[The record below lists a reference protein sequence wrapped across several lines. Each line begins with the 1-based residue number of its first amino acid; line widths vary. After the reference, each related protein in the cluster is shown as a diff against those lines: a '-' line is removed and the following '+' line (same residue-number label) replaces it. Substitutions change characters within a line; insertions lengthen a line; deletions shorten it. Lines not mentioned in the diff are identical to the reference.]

1 MIARTAPVSKE
12 PVVLCVD
19 DDPSTLSALRRV
31 LRPEPYEVVTT
42 ATPEEALKRIE
53 TGQPVQL
60 VISDHRMPGMSGADL
75 LERVR
80 KASPQTI
87 RVMLT
92 GFPESGLV
100 SYGLAHGIDWLIT
113 KPWNDGALRG
123 ALRQLLEG
131 REAGRLPGSGEGAG
145 AEPRLL
151 AEIRRRLGFFP
162 PLFEP
167 AARVPSVLR
176 ALWLEAKVSY
186 LDSTLPAL
194 FKEKLFAYLSRFC
207 ATPYALIAH
216 ACALRPLGMSGRE
229 ILELLEEPPPA
240 MEIDLAA
247 PFAALWNAPGPLK
260 GWPEPG
266 TELDRSVFRCAVAL
280 FRGGAKA
287 ERGRKELR
295 RALGVDGYTR
305 LQALLAYIGLC
316 HAWSEGHPEIVP
328 DGDARVVAHRAA
340 LEAEEPRLAEFFAT
354 HAERVRRERNRVED
368 KLLDVISVLR
378 GREAAL
384 RQAQDQLELRV
395 RERTAEL
402 VRVNAALRDDIAA
415 RKRAEAERD
424 RLTAQLLQGQKLQ
437 AIGQLS
443 AGIAHEINNPV
454 GYILSNLTAL
464 KEYLADLS
472 RLLRAGQKADPAL
485 ERPRVE
491 IDAEFMLDD
500 FGKALEET
508 REGAERIRDIV
519 RGLRDFSH
527 ADEGER
533 MNADLRELIEDSLRI
548 CWNELKYKADV
559 KRDYGYAG
567 PVPCYPRRV
576 GQVFVNLLVNAAQ
589 AIEERG
595 EIRVSTRAEGGWA
608 EIRVRDTGRG
618 ISPEALPR
626 IFEPFFTTKPVGEG
640 TGLGLHVAY
649 KIVRAHGGEIEVT
662 SKVGEG
668 TEVSVRLPLSE
679 PGGPAWA
686 TEDGP
691 REGGKQP

>member
-1 MIARTAPVSKE
+1 MIARTTRGSKD

-31 LRPEPYEVVTT
+31 LRPEPYEVVTS

-53 TGQPVQL
+53 TGTVEL

-80 KASPQTI
+80 RTSPGTI

-113 KPWNDGALRG
+113 KPWSDAALRG
-123 ALRQLLEG
+123 ALRQLLEA
-131 REAGRLPGSGEGAG
+131 REDGAGRLPAEGAT
-145 AEPRLL
+145 PRLL
-151 AEIRRRLGFFP
+151 EEIRRRLGFFP

-167 AARVPSVLR
+167 AARVPSILR
-176 ALWLEAKVSY
+176 ALWLETKVAY
-186 LDSTLPAL
+186 LDSPIPPL

-216 ACALRPLGMSGRE
+216 ACALRPLGMSGPE

-240 MEIDLAA
+240 MEIDLAG
-247 PFAALWNAPGPLK
+247 PFAALWNAEAPLK

-266 TELDRSVFRCAVAL
+266 SDLDRALFRCAVAL
-280 FRGGAKA
+280 ARGGSKA
-287 ERGRKELR
+287 ERCRTELR
-295 RALGVDGYTR
+295 RALGEEGYTR
-305 LQALLAYIGLC
+305 LQALLAYVGLC
-316 HAWSEGHPEIVP
+316 HAWSDGHPEIPP
-328 DGDARVVAHRAA
+328 DGDARVEAHREA
-340 LEAEEPRLAEFFAT
+340 LTEEEPRLGEFFAG

-378 GREAAL
+378 GREAGL
-384 RQAQDQLELRV
+384 RKSQEELEARV

-402 VRVNAALRDDIAA
+402 SRVNVALRDDIAA
-415 RKRAEAERD
+415 REKAEGERD

-464 KEYLADLS
+464 KEYLGDLS
-472 RLLRAGQKADPAL
+472 RLLRASLSGDPGL
-485 ERPRVE
+485 ERLRGE
-491 IDAEFMLDD
+491 IDAEFMLGD
-500 FGKALEET
+500 FDQALEET
-508 REGAERIRDIV
+508 RQGAERIRDIV

-533 MNADLRELIEDSLRI
+533 APVDLRDLIEDSLRV
-548 CWNELKYKADV
+548 CWNELKYKAEV
-559 KRDYGYAG
+559 RRDYGNVG

-576 GQVFVNLLVNAAQ
+576 GQVFVNLFVNAAQ

-595 EIRVSTRAEGGWA
+595 EIVVSTRAVEGGLA

-618 ISPEALPR
+618 ISKEALPR

-668 TEVSVRLPLSE
+668 TEVAVRLPLSE
-679 PGGPAWA
+679 SGGTSSA
-686 TEDGP
+686 TEENGP
-691 REGGKQP
+691 REGGVAP

>member
-1 MIARTAPVSKE
+1 MIARVSPGAKDA
-12 PVVLCVD
+12 VVLCVD

-42 ATPEEALKRIE
+42 STAEEALMRIE
-53 TGQPVQL
+53 TGPVQL

-80 KASPQTI
+80 KMSPRTI

-100 SYGLAHGIDWLIT
+100 SYGLAHGIDWLIS
-113 KPWNDGALRG
+113 KPWSDGALRG

-131 REAGRLPGSGEGAG
+131 REETAGRLPGASEGAG
-145 AEPRLL
+145 TEPRLL
-151 AEIRRRLGFFP
+151 EEITRRLGYFP

-176 ALWLEAKVSY
+176 TLWLEMKVSY
-186 LDSTLPAL
+186 LDNPLPGL

-207 ATPYALIAH
+207 GPSYALIAH
-216 ACALRPLGMSGRE
+216 GCALRGLGMSGPE

-240 MEIDLAA
+240 LEFDLVE
-247 PFAALWNAPGPLK
+247 PLAALWSTAGPLK
-260 GWPEPG
+260 SWPEAG
-266 TELDRSVFRCAVAL
+266 SKLDRGLFRCAVAQV
-280 FRGGAKA
+280 RGGSRT
-287 ERGRKELR
+287 ERARAELR
-295 RALGVDGYTR
+295 RVLGEEGYAR
-305 LQALLAYIGLC
+305 LHALLGFIGLC
-316 HAWSEGHPEIVP
+316 HAWSEAHPEIAP
-328 DGDARVVAHRAA
+328 DRDGRVMAHRAA
-340 LEAEEPRLAEFFAT
+340 LTAEEPRLSAFFET
-354 HAERVRRERNRVED
+354 HAERVKSERNRVED
-368 KLLDVISVLR
+368 KLLDVIRVLR

-384 RQAQDQLELRV
+384 RQAQEELEARV

-402 VRVNAALRDDIAA
+402 SRVNAELLDDIAA
-415 RKRAEAERD
+415 RKRAEEERD

-464 KEYLADLS
+464 KEYLADLT
-472 RLLRAGQKADPAL
+472 RLLRASLGADPGL
-485 ERPRVE
+485 ERLRGE
-491 IDAEFMLDD
+491 IDADFMLED

-508 REGAERIRDIV
+508 RQGAERIRDIV
-519 RGLRDFSH
+519 RGLREFSH
-527 ADEGER
+527 VDEGER
-533 MNADLRELIEDSLRI
+533 VAVDLRDLVEDGLRI
-548 CWNELKYKADV
+548 CWNELKYKAEV
-559 KRDYGYAG
+559 KRDYGKVG
-567 PVPCYPRRV
+567 PVHCYPRRV

-595 EIRVSTRAEGGWA
+595 EIHVSTRVVGDRAEVL
-608 EIRVRDTGRG
+608 VRDTGRG
-618 ISPEALPR
+618 ISKEALPR

-662 SKVGEG
+662 SEVGKG
-668 TEVSVRLPLSE
+668 TAVAVRLPLSE
-679 PGGPAWA
+679 PPRGSA
-686 TEDGP
+686 DGP
-691 REGGKQP
+691 REGGSAP